1 MIRLQR
7 LQLKTIRSSSAPK
20 TQIRDA
26 TLKPILAATSATLAL
41 ILSTPALAQTVDPEA
56 GAETGDPVGGA
67 EDPTIV
73 VTGSLTDFGA
83 TKSDTP
89 IVETARSISI
99 ETEQDFEEKGAQSLD
114 DALTYSAGV
123 TAEPFGFSTR
133 GDFAQVRG
141 LDAPEYRDNL
151 QYLFGFYNTTRQDI
165 YTLEQVEVLK
175 GPASVLYGAGS
186 PGGIINVVTKRPHGV
201 TEGEV
206 RFDYGSFDRKQ
217 IATDIN
223 IAIPGAEDKAQF
235 RFVGILRDADTQ
247 IDEVNDDKLVIAPA
261 LTLRPARGT
270 EFTILA
276 NYSDQ
281 DSDTAHQFLPVTG
294 TLLPGPGGQ
303 EIDPYEY
310 MGAPEFNAYN
320 TESFALTLLFEQQL
334 SDAFSIEAVGRYVD
348 SQADY
353 RQAWIAFQ
361 GNGVPRIDA
370 NGDGSWAF
378 YLADNR
384 SEQLA
389 IDARLRG
396 EFSTG
401 PIDHE
406 LLVGVQRQDVF
417 TDSDTA
423 YLNSDTASP
432 FAPDT
437 LNVFNPTYAGA
448 PTVEQVRQLQ
458 GNGPRNYVDS
468 TGYYISDQMSL
479 GSLVATAGVRFDD
492 VTNRV
497 ENGATQKDDATS
509 LSFGV
514 LWRGPAGIS
523 PYVSY
528 AESFEPVV
536 GIDTVTNRQLLPQEG
551 RQYEGGIKW
560 QPPGVNALVTVSA
573 FDIEVS
579 NLPNPNSLVGGDS
592 QQEGVSKVRG
602 IEAEA
607 NALIGGL
614 RLDGNVSYLDAKDP
628 NGLPLTSISDWQ
640 ASLFALYNF
649 GGALDGLSFGG
660 GVRYVGGNES
670 NGISALT
677 NNLLTYRVDGR
688 TVGDLSLGYDFD
700 RFSLRVTAR
709 NVTNEE
715 YFAVCLVRGD
725 CFPGEKRS
733 INGSLTV
740 AF

>member
-1 MIRLQR
+1 M
-7 LQLKTIRSSSAPK
+7 
-20 TQIRDA
+20 
-26 TLKPILAATSATLAL
+26 KPILAATTATLAL
-41 ILSTPALAQTVDPEA
+41 IAASPAFAQAQP
-56 GAETGDPVGGA
+56 AETGDPRD
-67 EDPTIV
+67 ESDERTIV
-73 VTGSLTDFGA
+73 VTGALTDFGA

-186 PGGIINVVTKRPHGV
+186 PGGIINVVTKRPHGE

-206 RFDYGSFDRKQ
+206 RLDYGSFDRKQ

-223 IAIPGAEDKAQF
+223 VAIPGAEDQAQF

-247 IDEVNDDKLVIAPA
+247 IDEVNDDKLVLAPA
-261 LTLRPARGT
+261 LTLRPATGT
-270 EFTILA
+270 EVTILA
-276 NYSDQ
+276 NYSKQ

-294 TLLPGPGGQ
+294 TLFPSASGQ

-310 MGAPEFNAYN
+310 MGAPGFNAYD
-320 TESFALTLLFEQQL
+320 TESFALTLLLEQQL
-334 SDAFSIEAVGRYVD
+334 SDVFSVEAVGRYVD
-348 SQADY
+348 SVADY

-370 NGDGSWAF
+370 DGNGAWTY

-389 IDARLRG
+389 LDARLRG

-401 PIDHE
+401 PIEHE
-406 LLVGVQRQDVF
+406 LLVGVQAQDVF

-423 YLNSDTASP
+423 YVFNAG
-432 FAPDT
+432 T
-437 LNVFNPTYAGA
+437 LNVFDPQYQNVPS
-448 PTVEQVRQLQ
+448 VEQIRQLQ
-458 GNGPRNYVDS
+458 GNGPRNFVDS
-468 TGYYISDQMSL
+468 TGIYISDQMSW
-479 GSLVATAGVRFDD
+479 GSLVANAGVRFDD
-492 VTNRV
+492 VSNRV
-497 ENGATQKDDATS
+497 ENGTTQKDDATS
-509 LSFGV
+509 LSFGL

-523 PYVSY
+523 PYASY

-536 GIDTVTNRQLLPQEG
+536 GIDTVTNQQLLPQEG
-551 RQYEGGIKW
+551 RQYEAGIKW
-560 QPPGVNALVTVSA
+560 QPTGINALVTASV

-579 NLPNPNSLVGGDS
+579 NLPNPNSLVGGNS

-602 IEAEA
+602 AELEA

-614 RLDGNVSYLDAKDP
+614 RIDGNVSYLDAEDP

-649 GGALDGLSFGG
+649 RGALDGLSLGG
-660 GVRYVGGNES
+660 GIRYVGGNES
-670 NGISALT
+670 NGLSAIDGS
-677 NNLLTYRVDGR
+677 LLTYRVDGR
-688 TVGDLSLGYDFD
+688 TVGDLSIGYDFD
-700 RFSLRVTAR
+700 RFALRLTAR
-709 NVTNEE
+709 NVTDEE
-715 YFAVCLVRGD
+715 YYAVCLVRGD

>member
-1 MIRLQR
+1 
-7 LQLKTIRSSSAPK
+7 
-20 TQIRDA
+20 
-26 TLKPILAATSATLAL
+26 LKPIFAATTATLAL
-41 ILSTPALAQTVDPEA
+41 ILSTPALAQTADPET
-56 GAETGDPVGGA
+56 GAETGDPADENDGR
-67 EDPTIV
+67 TIV
-73 VTGSLTDFGA
+73 VTGALTDFGA

-206 RFDYGSFDRKQ
+206 RLDYGSFDRKQ

-235 RFVGILRDADTQ
+235 RFVGLLRDADTQ
-247 IDEVNDDKLVIAPA
+247 IDEVNDDKFVIAPA
-261 LTLRPARGT
+261 LTLRPADGT
-270 EFTILA
+270 EVTILA

-281 DSDTAHQFLPVTG
+281 NSDTAHQFLPVTG
-294 TLLPGPGGQ
+294 TLFPSVSGD

-310 MGAPEFNAYN
+310 MGAPEFNAYD
-320 TESFALTLLFEQQL
+320 TESFALTLILEQQL
-334 SDAFSIEAVGRYVD
+334 SEAFSFEAVGRYVD

-353 RQAWIAFQ
+353 RQAWIAFR

-370 NGDGSWAF
+370 NGDGAWTF

-389 IDARLRG
+389 VDARLRG

-406 LLVGVQRQDVF
+406 VLVGVQAQDVF

-423 YLNSDTASP
+423 YL
-432 FAPDT
+432 FAAGT
-437 LNVFNPTYAGA
+437 LNVFDPTYAGA
-448 PTVEQVRQLQ
+448 PTVEQVRQFQ

-468 TGYYISDQMSL
+468 VGYYISDQMSW
-479 GSLVATAGVRFDD
+479 GSLVANAGVRFDD
-492 VTNRV
+492 VTNSV
-497 ENGATQKDDATS
+497 ENGTTQKDDATS
-509 LSFGV
+509 LSFGL

-536 GIDTVTNRQLLPQEG
+536 GIDTITNQQLKPQEG
-551 RQYEGGIKW
+551 RQYEAGIKW
-560 QPPGVNALVTVSA
+560 QPTGINALVTVSA

-579 NLPNPNSLVGGDS
+579 NLPNPNSLVGGNS

-602 IEAEA
+602 FEAEA

-614 RLDGNVSYLDAKDP
+614 RIDGNLSYLDAEDP

-649 GGALDGLSFGG
+649 QGALDGLSFGG

-670 NGISALT
+670 NGISAI
-677 NNLLTYRVDGR
+677 NGDLLTYRVDGR

-700 RFSLRVTAR
+700 RFQLRVTAR

-715 YFAVCLVRGD
+715 YYSVCLVRGD

>member
-1 MIRLQR
+1 M
-7 LQLKTIRSSSAPK
+7 
-20 TQIRDA
+20 
-26 TLKPILAATSATLAL
+26 KPFFAATTATIAM
-41 ILSTPALAQTVDPEA
+41 IAAAPVLAQD
-56 GAETGDPVGGA
+56 GSAETGDPTGEA
-67 EDPTIV
+67 DDRTIV
-73 VTGSLTDFGA
+73 ITGTLTDFGA

-151 QYLFGFYNTTRQDI
+151 QYLFGFYNTTRQDL

-206 RFDYGSFDRKQ
+206 RFDYGSFNRKQ

-223 IAIPGAEDKAQF
+223 IAIPGAEEEAQF
-235 RFVGILRDADTQ
+235 RFVGLLRDADTQ
-247 IDEVNDDKLVIAPA
+247 IDEVGDEKFVLAPA
-261 LTLRPARGT
+261 LTLRPGLGT
-270 EFTILA
+270 EVTILA
-276 NYSDQ
+276 NYSKQ

-294 TLLPGPGGQ
+294 TLFPSASGQ

-310 MGAPEFNAYN
+310 MGAPGFNAYD
-320 TESFALTLLFEQQL
+320 TESFALSLILEQKL
-334 SDAFSIEAVGRYVD
+334 SEALSIEAVGRYVD
-348 SQADY
+348 SHADY
-353 RQAWIAFQ
+353 RQAWVAFR

-370 NGDGSWAF
+370 NGDGGWTF

-389 IDARLRG
+389 ADVRLRG

-401 PIDHE
+401 PIEHE

-423 YLNSDTASP
+423 YLYA
-432 FAPDT
+432 AGT

-448 PTVEQVRQLQ
+448 PTVEQVRPFQ

-468 TGYYISDQMSL
+468 TGYYISNQMSW
-479 GSLVATAGVRFDD
+479 GALVANAGVRFDD

-497 ENGATQKDDATS
+497 ENGTTQEDDATS
-509 LSFGV
+509 LSFGL
-514 LWRGPAGIS
+514 LWRGPAGLS

-536 GIDTVTNRQLLPQEG
+536 GIDTITSQQLLPQEG
-551 RQYEGGIKW
+551 RQYEAGIKW
-560 QPPGVNALVTVSA
+560 QPTGINALVTLSA

-579 NLPNPNSLVGGDS
+579 NLPNPNSLVGGNS
-592 QQEGVSKVRG
+592 QQEGISKVRG
-602 IEAEA
+602 IEFEG
-607 NALIGGL
+607 NALLGGL
-614 RLDGNVSYLDAKDP
+614 RIDANASYLDAEDP

-640 ASLFALYNF
+640 ASLFALYTF
-649 GGALDGLSFGG
+649 DRALDGLSLGG
-660 GVRYVGGNES
+660 GLRYVGSNES
-670 NGISALT
+670 NGISAIDDS
-677 NNLLTYRVDGR
+677 LLTYRVGGR
-688 TVGDLSLGYDFD
+688 TVGDLSIGYDFD
-700 RFSLRVTAR
+700 RFELRLTAR

-715 YFAVCLVRGD
+715 YYSVCLVRGD

-740 AF
+740 NF

>member
-1 MIRLQR
+1 
-7 LQLKTIRSSSAPK
+7 
-20 TQIRDA
+20 
-26 TLKPILAATSATLAL
+26 LKPLFLV
-41 ILSTPALAQTVDPEA
+41 STAIFALASASSVAAQDQSA
-56 GAETGDPVGGA
+56 QTGDPDDDA
-67 EDPTIV
+67 DQQTII
-73 VTGSLTDFGA
+73 VTGRLTDFGA

-175 GPASVLYGAGS
+175 GPSSVLYGAGS

-201 TEGEV
+201 TKGEL

-223 IAIPGAEDKAQF
+223 IAVPGAEDQAQF
-235 RFVGILRDADTQ
+235 RFVGILRDADSQ

-261 LTLRPARGT
+261 LTLRPATGT

-276 NYSDQ
+276 NYSEQ
-281 DSDTAHQFLPVTG
+281 RSDTAHQFLPVTG
-294 TLLPGPGGQ
+294 TLFAATSGR

-310 MGAPEFNAYN
+310 HGAPGFNAYD
-320 TESFALTLLFEQQL
+320 TDSFALTLLLEQRL
-334 SDAFSIEAVGRYVD
+334 SDAFSFEAVGRFVD

-370 NGDGSWAF
+370 NGDGAWTY

-389 IDARLRG
+389 VDARLRG

-401 PIDHE
+401 PIRHE
-406 LLVGVQRQDVF
+406 MLVGVQRQDVF

-423 YLNSDTASP
+423 YIFNGG
-432 FAPDT
+432 T
-437 LNVFNPTYAGA
+437 LNAFDPQYRNVLS
-448 PTVEQVRQLQ
+448 VDEVRQFQ
-458 GNGPRNYVDS
+458 RNRPRNYVDS
-468 TGYYISDQMSL
+468 TGFYISDQL
-479 GSLVATAGVRFDD
+479 NWGSLVANAGVRFDS
-492 VTNRV
+492 VENRV
-497 ENGATQKDDATS
+497 ENGTTQEDDATS
-509 LSFGV
+509 LSFGL

-536 GIDTVTNRQLLPQEG
+536 GIDTFTNRQLLPQEG
-551 RQYEGGIKW
+551 RQYEAGIKW
-560 QPPGVNALVTVSA
+560 QPPGINTLVTLSG

-579 NLPNPNSLVGGDS
+579 NLPNPASLLGGNS
-592 QQEGVSKVRG
+592 QQEGISKVRG
-602 IEAEA
+602 IEFEG

-614 RLDGNVSYLDAKDP
+614 RLDANASYLDAEDP
-628 NGLPLTSISDWQ
+628 NGFALTSIADWQ

-649 GGALDGLSFGG
+649 DGALDGLSLGG
-660 GVRYVGGNES
+660 GIRYVAGNES
-670 NGISALT
+670 NGISALDGT
-677 NNLLTYRVDGR
+677 LLTYRTDGR
-688 TVGDLSLGYDFD
+688 TVGDLSLGYEFD
-700 RFSLRVTAR
+700 RFAFRLTAR

-733 INGSLTV
+733 INGSLSV
-740 AF
+740 SF

>member
-1 MIRLQR
+1 M
-7 LQLKTIRSSSAPK
+7 
-20 TQIRDA
+20 
-26 TLKPILAATSATLAL
+26 KPILTTTTALFTL
-41 ILSTPALAQTVDPEA
+41 ILATPALANQPDAQADPQ
-56 GAETGDPVGGA
+56 A
-67 EDPTIV
+67 EDGESTQRDSSTII
-73 VTGSLTDFGA
+73 VTGRLTDFGA

-99 ETEQDFEEKGAQSLD
+99 ETEQDFEEKGALSLD

-133 GDFAQVRG
+133 GDFGKVRG

-151 QYLFGFYNTTRQDI
+151 QYLFGYYNTTRQDI

-186 PGGIINVVTKRPHGV
+186 PGGIINVVTKRPYGV

-223 IAIPGAEDKAQF
+223 IAIPGAEDEAQF
-235 RFVGILRDADTQ
+235 RFVGLYRDGDTQ
-247 IDEVNDDKLVIAPA
+247 IDEVSDNKFVLAPA
-261 LTLRPARGT
+261 LTLRPADGT
-270 EFTILA
+270 EVTILA

-294 TLLPGPGGQ
+294 TLLPSASGQ
-303 EIDPYEY
+303 KIDPYEY
-310 MGAPEFNAYN
+310 MGAPGFNAYD
-320 TESFALTLLFEQQL
+320 TQSFALTLILEQQL
-334 SDAFSIEAVGRYVD
+334 SDAISFEAVGRYVD

-361 GNGVPRIDA
+361 GNGVPRVGADG
-370 NGDGSWAF
+370 NGIWTY

-389 IDARLRG
+389 VDARIRG
-396 EFSTG
+396 EFTTG
-401 PIDHE
+401 PITHE
-406 LLVGVQRQDVF
+406 LLAGVQAQDVF
-417 TDSDTA
+417 TDSDMA
-423 YLNSDTASP
+423 YVFNGG
-432 FAPDT
+432 T
-437 LNVFNPTYAGA
+437 LNVFDPQYQNVPS
-448 PTVEQVRQLQ
+448 VEQIRQLQ
-458 GNGPRNYVDS
+458 TNGPRNYVDT
-468 TGYYISDQMSL
+468 TGYYISDQMSW
-479 GSLVATAGVRFDD
+479 GALVANAGIRFDN

-509 LSFGV
+509 LSFGL

-536 GIDTVTNRQLLPQEG
+536 GIDTITNEQLLPQEG
-551 RQYEGGIKW
+551 RQYEAGIKW
-560 QPPGVNALVTVSA
+560 QPTGVNALVTVSA

-579 NLPNPNSLVGGDS
+579 NLPNPAALMGGNS
-592 QQEGVSKVRG
+592 QQEGKSKVRG
-602 IEAEA
+602 AEFEA
-607 NALIGGL
+607 NALLGGL
-614 RLDGNVSYLDAKDP
+614 RIDANATYLDGEDP
-628 NGLPLTSISDWQ
+628 NGLPLTGIPDWQ

-649 GGALDGLSFGG
+649 QGALRGLSFGG

-670 NGISALT
+670 NGISAID
-677 NNLLTYRVDGR
+677 NSLLTYRVDGHA
-688 TVGDLSLGYDFD
+688 VGDLSLGYDFD
-700 RFSLRVTAR
+700 RFQLRVTAR

-715 YFAVCLVRGD
+715 YYVVCLVRGD
-725 CFPGEKRS
+725 CYPNEKRS

-740 AF
+740 KF

>member
-1 MIRLQR
+1 M
-7 LQLKTIRSSSAPK
+7 
-20 TQIRDA
+20 
-26 TLKPILAATSATLAL
+26 KPILAATTATLAL
-41 ILSTPALAQTVDPEA
+41 IAASPAFAQDDS
-56 GAETGDPVGGA
+56 AETGDPGNGND
-67 EDPTIV
+67 ERTIV
-73 VTGSLTDFGA
+73 VTGALTDFGA

-99 ETEQDFEEKGAQSLD
+99 ETAQDFDEKGAQSLD

-133 GDFAQVRG
+133 GDFAKVRG
-141 LDAPEYRDNL
+141 LAAPEYRDNL
-151 QYLFGFYNTTRQDI
+151 QYLFGYYNTTRQDI

-186 PGGIINVVTKRPHGV
+186 PGGIINVVTKRPKGV

-206 RFDYGSFDRKQ
+206 RLDYGSFDRKQ

-223 IAIPGAEDKAQF
+223 IAIPGAEDEAQF
-235 RFVGILRDADTQ
+235 RFVGLLRDSGTQ
-247 IDEVNDDKLVIAPA
+247 IDEVDDNKFVIAPA
-261 LTLRPARGT
+261 LTLRPATGT
-270 EFTILA
+270 EITILA

-294 TLLPGPGGQ
+294 TLLPSASG
-303 EIDPYEY
+303 EKIDSYEY
-310 MGAPEFNAYN
+310 MGTPGFNAYD
-320 TESFALTLLFEQQL
+320 TESFALTLILEQQL
-334 SDAFSIEAVGRYVD
+334 SDAFSFEAVGRYVD
-348 SQADY
+348 SKADY

-370 NGDGSWAF
+370 NGDGAWTF

-389 IDARLRG
+389 LDARVRG
-396 EFSTG
+396 EFNTG
-401 PIDHE
+401 PIRHE
-406 LLVGVQRQDVF
+406 LLVGVQTQDVF

-423 YLNSDTASP
+423 YVFNAG
-432 FAPDT
+432 T
-437 LNVFNPTYAGA
+437 LNVFNPQYTNA
-448 PTVEQVRQLQ
+448 PTVEQIRDLQ
-458 GNGPRNYVDS
+458 VNGPRNYVDS
-468 TGYYISDQMSL
+468 TGYYISDQMSW
-479 GSLVATAGVRFDD
+479 GALVANAGVRFDD

-497 ENGATQKDDATS
+497 ENGTTQKDDATS
-509 LSFGV
+509 LSFGL

-536 GIDTVTNRQLLPQEG
+536 GVDRITSKQLKPQEG
-551 RQYEGGIKW
+551 RQYEAGIKW
-560 QPPGVNALVTVSA
+560 QPTGINALVTASV

-579 NLPNPNSLVGGDS
+579 NLPNPAALAGADS
-592 QQEGVSKVRG
+592 QQEGISKIRG
-602 IEAEA
+602 AELEA

-614 RLDGNVSYLDAKDP
+614 RIDGNVTYLDAEDP

-649 GGALDGLSFGG
+649 TGALEGLSFGG
-660 GVRYVGGNES
+660 GIRYVGGNES
-670 NGISALT
+670 NGISAIT
-677 NNLLTYRVDGR
+677 NSLLTYRVDGH

-700 RFSLRVTAR
+700 RFSLRITAR

-715 YFAVCLVRGD
+715 YYSVCLVRGD
-725 CFPGEKRS
+725 CYPGEKRS

>member
-1 MIRLQR
+1 MFRE
-7 LQLKTIRSSSAPK
+7 P
-20 TQIRDA
+20 DV
-26 TLKPILAATSATLAL
+26 KPIFAATTAMLAL
-41 ILSTPALAQTVDPEA
+41 IAASPALAQDV
-56 GAETGDPVGGA
+56 AETGDPAPDADGR
-67 EDPTIV
+67 TII
-73 VTGSLTDFGA
+73 VTGALTDFGA

-206 RFDYGSFDRKQ
+206 RLDYGSFDRKQ

-223 IAIPGAEDKAQF
+223 VAIPGAEDKAQF
-235 RFVGILRDADTQ
+235 RFVGLLRDADTQ
-247 IDEVNDDKLVIAPA
+247 IDEVNDDKFVLAPA
-261 LTLRPARGT
+261 LTLRPAPGT
-270 EFTILA
+270 EVTILA
-276 NYSDQ
+276 NYSKQ
-281 DSDTAHQFLPVTG
+281 ESDTAHQFLPVTG
-294 TLLPGPGGQ
+294 TLFPSASGQ

-310 MGAPEFNAYN
+310 MGAPEFNAYD
-320 TESFALTLLFEQQL
+320 TESFALTLILEQQL
-334 SDAFSIEAVGRYVD
+334 SEAFSFEAVGRYVD

-353 RQAWIAFQ
+353 RQAWVAFQ

-370 NGDGSWAF
+370 NGNGGWTF

-389 IDARLRG
+389 VDARLRG

-423 YLNSDTASP
+423 YL
-432 FAPDT
+432 FAAGA

-448 PTVEQVRQLQ
+448 PTVEQVRQFQ

-468 TGYYISDQMSL
+468 TGYYISDQMSW
-479 GSLVATAGVRFDD
+479 GSLVANAGVRFDD

-497 ENGATQKDDATS
+497 ENGATQEDDATS
-509 LSFGV
+509 LSFGL

-536 GIDTVTNRQLLPQEG
+536 GIDTITNQQLLPQEG
-551 RQYEGGIKW
+551 RQYEAGIKW
-560 QPPGVNALVTVSA
+560 QPTGINALVTLSA

-579 NLPNPNSLVGGDS
+579 NLPNPNSLVGGNS

-602 IEAEA
+602 IEFEG

-614 RLDGNVSYLDAKDP
+614 RIDANVSYLDAEDP

-649 GGALDGLSFGG
+649 QGALEGLSLGG
-660 GVRYVGGNES
+660 GIRYVGGNES
-670 NGISALT
+670 NGLSAI
-677 NNLLTYRVDGR
+677 NGNLLTYRVDGR
-688 TVGDLSLGYDFD
+688 TVGDLSIGYDFD
-700 RFSLRVTAR
+700 RFELRLTAR
-709 NVTNEE
+709 NITNEE
-715 YFAVCLVRGD
+715 YYAVCLVRGD

-740 AF
+740 NF

>member
-1 MIRLQR
+1 M
-7 LQLKTIRSSSAPK
+7 
-20 TQIRDA
+20 
-26 TLKPILAATSATLAL
+26 
-41 ILSTPALAQTVDPEA
+41 
-56 GAETGDPVGGA
+56 
-67 EDPTIV
+67 
-73 VTGSLTDFGA
+73 
-83 TKSDTP
+83 
-89 IVETARSISI
+89 ETARSISI
-99 ETEQDFEEKGAQSLD
+99 ETERDFEEKGAQSLD

-201 TEGEV
+201 TKGEV
-206 RFDYGSFDRKQ
+206 RLEYGSFDRKQ

-223 IAIPGAEDKAQF
+223 IAIPGAEDQAQF
-235 RFVGILRDADTQ
+235 RFVGILRAADTQ
-247 IDEVNDDKLVIAPA
+247 IEQVNDDKLVIAPA
-261 LTLRPARGT
+261 LTLRPATGT
-270 EFTILA
+270 EVTILA
-276 NYSDQ
+276 NYSEQ
-281 DSDTAHQFLPVTG
+281 SSDTAHQFLPVTG
-294 TLLPGPGGQ
+294 TLFPSVTGQ

-310 MGAPEFNAYN
+310 HGAPGFNAYD
-320 TESFALTLLFEQQL
+320 TQSFALTLLLEQR
-334 SDAFSIEAVGRYVD
+334 FSETFSFEAVSRYVE

-353 RQAWIAFQ
+353 RQAWIAFR
-361 GNGVPRIDA
+361 GNGVPRIDE
-370 NGDGSWAF
+370 NGDGAWTY

-401 PIDHE
+401 PIQHE
-406 LLVGVQRQDVF
+406 LLVGMQLQDVF

-423 YLNSDTASP
+423 YL
-432 FAPDT
+432 FAAGT
-437 LNVFNPTYAGA
+437 LNAFDPQYQNVLS
-448 PTVEQVRQLQ
+448 VEEVRQFQ

-468 TGYYISDQMSL
+468 TGFYISNQMSW
-479 GSLVATAGVRFDD
+479 GSLVANAGVRFDSVD
-492 VTNRV
+492 NRV
-497 ENGATQKDDATS
+497 ENGGTQKDDATS
-509 LSFGV
+509 LGFGL
-514 LWRGPAGIS
+514 LWRGPAGFS

-536 GIDTVTNRQLLPQEG
+536 GIDTITNQQLLPQEG
-551 RQYEGGIKW
+551 RQYEAGIKW
-560 QPPGVNALVTVSA
+560 QPTGINALITLSA

-579 NLPNPNSLVGGDS
+579 NLPNPNSLVGGNS

-602 IEAEA
+602 FEFEG

-614 RLDGNVSYLDAKDP
+614 RLDANVSYLDAEDP
-628 NGLPLTSISDWQ
+628 NGFALTSISDWQ

-649 GGALDGLSFGG
+649 RGTLDGFSLGG
-660 GVRYVGGNES
+660 GLRYVAGNES
-670 NGISALT
+670 NGLSAIDGS
-677 NNLLTYRVDGR
+677 LLTYRVDGR

-700 RFSLRVTAR
+700 RFEFRLTVR

-715 YFAVCLVRGD
+715 YYAVCLVRGD

-740 AF
+740 SF

>member
-1 MIRLQR
+1 VFREQNV
-7 LQLKTIRSSSAPK
+7 
-20 TQIRDA
+20 
-26 TLKPILAATSATLAL
+26 KPIFAATTASLAL
-41 ILSTPALAQTVDPEA
+41 ITASPALAQDAT
-56 GAETGDPVGGA
+56 AETGEPEVATDSR
-67 EDPTIV
+67 TLV
-73 VTGSLTDFGA
+73 VTGALTDFGA

-89 IVETARSISI
+89 ITETARSISI

-114 DALTYSAGV
+114 DALAYSAGV

-186 PGGIINVVTKRPHGV
+186 PGGIINVVTKRPKGV

-206 RFDYGSFDRKQ
+206 RFEYGSFDRKQ

-223 IAIPGAEDKAQF
+223 IAIPGAEDQAQF
-235 RFVGILRDADTQ
+235 RFVGLLRDSGTQ

-261 LTLRPARGT
+261 LTLRPGPGT
-270 EFTILA
+270 EVTILA

-281 DSDTAHQFLPVTG
+281 NSDTSHQFLPVTG
-294 TLLPGPGGQ
+294 TLLPSASGE

-310 MGAPEFNAYN
+310 MGAPGFNAYD
-320 TESFALTLLFEQQL
+320 TESFALTLIAEQKL
-334 SDAFSIEAVGRYVD
+334 SDAISLEAVGRFVD

-370 NGDGSWAF
+370 NGDGAWTY

-389 IDARLRG
+389 LDARLRG
-396 EFSTG
+396 EFMTG
-401 PIDHE
+401 PIRHE
-406 LLVGVQRQDVF
+406 LLAGVQVQDVF

-423 YLNSDTASP
+423 YVFNAG
-432 FAPDT
+432 T
-437 LNVFNPTYAGA
+437 LNAFDPQYQNVPS
-448 PTVEQVRQLQ
+448 VEQIRQVRA
-458 GNGPRNYVDS
+458 NGPRNYVDS
-468 TGYYISDQMSL
+468 TGYYISDQITW
-479 GSLVATAGVRFDD
+479 GALVANAGVRFDN

-497 ENGATQKDDATS
+497 ENGTTQKDDATS
-509 LSFGV
+509 LSFGL

-536 GIDTVTNRQLLPQEG
+536 GVDRITNQQLKPQEG

-560 QPPGVNALVTVSA
+560 QPTGVNALVTASV

-579 NLPNPNSLVGGDS
+579 NLPNPAALAGANS
-592 QQEGVSKVRG
+592 QQEGISKVRG
-602 IEAEA
+602 AELEA
-607 NALIGGL
+607 NALLGGL
-614 RLDGNVSYLDAKDP
+614 RLDGNVTYLDAEDP

-649 GGALDGLSFGG
+649 SGALNGLSLGG

-670 NGISALT
+670 NGISAIDGS
-677 NNLLTYRVDGR
+677 LLTYRVDGR

-700 RFSLRVTAR
+700 RFSFRVTAR

-740 AF
+740 SF

>member
-1 MIRLQR
+1 V
-7 LQLKTIRSSSAPK
+7 
-20 TQIRDA
+20 
-26 TLKPILAATSATLAL
+26 KPFFAATTATIAM
-41 ILSTPALAQTVDPEA
+41 IAAAPVLAQD
-56 GAETGDPVGGA
+56 GSAETGDPTGEA
-67 EDPTIV
+67 DDRTIV
-73 VTGSLTDFGA
+73 ITGTLTDFGA

-151 QYLFGFYNTTRQDI
+151 QYLFGFYNTTRQDL

-206 RFDYGSFDRKQ
+206 RFDYGSFNRKQ

-223 IAIPGAEDKAQF
+223 IAIPGAEEEAQF
-235 RFVGILRDADTQ
+235 RFVGLLRDADTQ
-247 IDEVNDDKLVIAPA
+247 IDEVGDEKFVLAPA
-261 LTLRPARGT
+261 LTLRPGLGT
-270 EFTILA
+270 EVTILA
-276 NYSDQ
+276 NYSKQ

-294 TLLPGPGGQ
+294 TLFPSASGQ

-310 MGAPEFNAYN
+310 MGAPGFNAYD
-320 TESFALTLLFEQQL
+320 TESFALSLILEQKL
-334 SDAFSIEAVGRYVD
+334 SEALSIEAVGRYVD
-348 SQADY
+348 SHADY
-353 RQAWIAFQ
+353 RQAWVAFR

-370 NGDGSWAF
+370 NGDGGWTF

-389 IDARLRG
+389 ADVRLRG

-401 PIDHE
+401 PIEHE

-423 YLNSDTASP
+423 YLYA
-432 FAPDT
+432 AGT

-448 PTVEQVRQLQ
+448 PTVEQVRPFQ

-468 TGYYISDQMSL
+468 TGYYISNQMSW
-479 GSLVATAGVRFDD
+479 GALVANAGVRFDD

-497 ENGATQKDDATS
+497 ENGTTQEDDATS
-509 LSFGV
+509 LSFGL
-514 LWRGPAGIS
+514 LWRGPAGLS

-536 GIDTVTNRQLLPQEG
+536 GIDTITSQQLLPQEG
-551 RQYEGGIKW
+551 RQYEAGIKW
-560 QPPGVNALVTVSA
+560 QPTGINALVTLSA

-579 NLPNPNSLVGGDS
+579 NLPNPNSLVGGNS
-592 QQEGVSKVRG
+592 QQEGISKVRG
-602 IEAEA
+602 IEFEG
-607 NALIGGL
+607 NALLGGL
-614 RLDGNVSYLDAKDP
+614 RIDANASYLDAEDP

-640 ASLFALYNF
+640 ASLFALYTF
-649 GGALDGLSFGG
+649 DRALDGLSLGG
-660 GVRYVGGNES
+660 GLRYVGSNES
-670 NGISALT
+670 NGISAIDDS
-677 NNLLTYRVDGR
+677 LLTYRVGGR
-688 TVGDLSLGYDFD
+688 TVGDLSIGYDFD
-700 RFSLRVTAR
+700 RFELRLTAR

-715 YFAVCLVRGD
+715 YYSVCLVRGD

-740 AF
+740 NF

>member
-1 MIRLQR
+1 M
-7 LQLKTIRSSSAPK
+7 
-20 TQIRDA
+20 
-26 TLKPILAATSATLAL
+26 KPILLATTASFAL
-41 ILSTPALAQTVDPEA
+41 IFASSAAAQDRSA
-56 GAETGDPVGGA
+56 QTGDPT
-67 EDPTIV
+67 DTTDKRTIV
-73 VTGSLTDFGA
+73 VTGALTDFGA

-99 ETEQDFEEKGAQSLD
+99 ETERDFEEKGAQSLD

-201 TEGEV
+201 TKGEV
-206 RFDYGSFDRKQ
+206 RLEYGSFDRKQ

-223 IAIPGAEDKAQF
+223 IAIPGAEDQAQF
-235 RFVGILRDADTQ
+235 RFVGILRAADTQ
-247 IDEVNDDKLVIAPA
+247 IEQVNDDKLVIAPA
-261 LTLRPARGT
+261 LTLRPATGT
-270 EFTILA
+270 EVTILA
-276 NYSDQ
+276 NYSEQ
-281 DSDTAHQFLPVTG
+281 SSDTAHQFLPVTG
-294 TLLPGPGGQ
+294 TLFPSVTGQ

-310 MGAPEFNAYN
+310 HGAPGFNAYD
-320 TESFALTLLFEQQL
+320 TQSFALTLLLEQR
-334 SDAFSIEAVGRYVD
+334 FSETFSFEAVSRYVE

-353 RQAWIAFQ
+353 RQAWIAFR
-361 GNGVPRIDA
+361 GNGVPRIDE
-370 NGDGSWAF
+370 NGDGAWTY

-401 PIDHE
+401 PIQHE
-406 LLVGVQRQDVF
+406 LLVGMQLQDVF

-423 YLNSDTASP
+423 YL
-432 FAPDT
+432 FAAGT
-437 LNVFNPTYAGA
+437 LNAFDPQYQNVLS
-448 PTVEQVRQLQ
+448 VEEVRQFQ

-468 TGYYISDQMSL
+468 TGFYISNQMSW
-479 GSLVATAGVRFDD
+479 GSLVANAGVRFDSVD
-492 VTNRV
+492 NRV
-497 ENGATQKDDATS
+497 ENGGTQKDDATS
-509 LSFGV
+509 LGFGL
-514 LWRGPAGIS
+514 LWRGPAGFS

-536 GIDTVTNRQLLPQEG
+536 GIDTITNQQLLPQEG
-551 RQYEGGIKW
+551 RQYEAGIKW
-560 QPPGVNALVTVSA
+560 QPTGINALITLSA

-579 NLPNPNSLVGGDS
+579 NLPNPNSLVGGNS

-602 IEAEA
+602 FEFEG

-614 RLDGNVSYLDAKDP
+614 RLDANVSYLDAEDP
-628 NGLPLTSISDWQ
+628 NGFALTSISDWQ

-649 GGALDGLSFGG
+649 RGTLDGFSLGG
-660 GVRYVGGNES
+660 GLRYVAGNES
-670 NGISALT
+670 NGLSAIDGS
-677 NNLLTYRVDGR
+677 LLTYRVDGR

-700 RFSLRVTAR
+700 RFEFRLTVR

-715 YFAVCLVRGD
+715 YYAVCLVRGD

-740 AF
+740 SF

>member
-1 MIRLQR
+1 MFRE
-7 LQLKTIRSSSAPK
+7 LQLKPFLL
-20 TQIRDA
+20 A
-26 TLKPILAATSATLAL
+26 TTTTLAL
-41 ILSTPALAQTVDPEA
+41 IIASPAYAQDRSA
-56 GAETGDPVGGA
+56 QTGDPTDEA
-67 EDPTIV
+67 DEQTIV
-73 VTGSLTDFGA
+73 VTGALTDFGA

-206 RFDYGSFDRKQ
+206 RLDYGSFDRAQ

-223 IAIPGAEDKAQF
+223 IAIPGAEDQAQF
-235 RFVGILRDADTQ
+235 RIVGILRDADTQ
-247 IDEVNDDKLVIAPA
+247 IEQVSDDKLVIAPA
-261 LTLRPARGT
+261 LTLRPATGT
-270 EFTILA
+270 EVTILA
-276 NYSDQ
+276 NYSEQ
-281 DSDTAHQFLPVTG
+281 RSDTAHQFLPVTG
-294 TLLPGPGGQ
+294 TLFPTADGQ
-303 EIDPYEY
+303 EIDPYAY
-310 MGAPEFNAYN
+310 HGAPGFNAYD
-320 TESFALTLLFEQQL
+320 TESFALTLLLEQQFN
-334 SDAFSIEAVGRYVD
+334 DTFSFEAVGRYVD

-361 GNGVPRIDA
+361 GNGVPRIDE
-370 NGDGSWAF
+370 NGDGAWTY

-389 IDARLRG
+389 LDARLRG

-401 PIDHE
+401 PIEHE

-423 YLNSDTASP
+423 YIFNGG
-432 FAPDT
+432 T
-437 LNVFNPTYAGA
+437 LNAFDPQYQDVLS
-448 PTVEQVRQLQ
+448 VEEVRQFQ
-458 GNGPRNYVDS
+458 GDGPRNYVDS
-468 TGYYISDQMSL
+468 TGFYISNQMSW
-479 GSLVATAGVRFDD
+479 GSLVANAGVRFDSVD
-492 VTNRV
+492 NRV
-497 ENGATQKDDATS
+497 ENGSTQKDDATS
-509 LSFGV
+509 LSFGL
-514 LWRGPAGIS
+514 LWRGPVGIS

-536 GIDTVTNRQLLPQEG
+536 GIDTITNQQLLPQEG
-551 RQYEGGIKW
+551 RQYEAGIKW
-560 QPPGVNALVTVSA
+560 QPTGINALVTLSA

-579 NLPNPNSLVGGDS
+579 NLPNPNALVGGNS
-592 QQEGVSKVRG
+592 QQEGISKVRG
-602 IEAEA
+602 IEFEG
-607 NALIGGL
+607 NALVGGL
-614 RLDGNVSYLDAKDP
+614 RLDANVSYLDAEDP
-628 NGLPLTSISDWQ
+628 NGFALTSIADWQ

-649 GGALDGLSFGG
+649 RGALDGLSLGG
-660 GVRYVGGNES
+660 GLRYVGGNES
-670 NGISALT
+670 NGVSAIDG
-677 NNLLTYRVDGR
+677 NLLTYRVDGR

-700 RFSLRVTAR
+700 RFEFRLTAR

-715 YFAVCLVRGD
+715 YYAVCLVRGD

-733 INGSLTV
+733 INGSVTV
-740 AF
+740 SF